1 MSQLVETGIDIDG
14 TVIKQFSSLN
24 LSQGIFA
31 HHTFKLVC
39 PAEVVDG
46 QSNELF
52 TVSRNLIGLPIR
64 IKVKS
69 VQEKASLAFFGVVTK
84 VEAVRCNGHAGDI
97 VISGYSPTILL
108 DNGPHC
114 KTWERKAIK
123 NIIQDVLKQFPPGLL
138 KYKIAPLSRETI
150 AYTVQYKE
158 TAWQF
163 INRVAGAYGEWLYYD
178 GQKLLLGTPP
188 QVDKIQLQYGTEISR
203 FTLSMQVKPPNIHL
217 LAYDYLN
224 HEVYNGVSKDI
235 AGCAGLDDLGKHAF
249 EKSEGLYTMQPK
261 QWHNHFLRDKKQL
274 EDLVNTRAAMQNS
287 DVIRFN
293 GISDM
298 PGMQPG
304 AMITVKGRN
313 MFNQQR
319 ELFGD
324 FTIVDIDHF
333 CDGQGNYTNHFTA
346 VPASVKFPP
355 VSGFPDPRCETQS
368 ALVVDNNDIKG
379 LGRVRVKFHWM
390 NEAERTPWLRMTMP
404 HAGNGKGIFIIP
416 EIGEEVIVAFEGD
429 NAAKPYVIGT
439 VFHGKAKAG
448 FVSSS
453 NDIKAIQTRSGNKIV
468 MNDKEGSIQVEDKD
482 GNHIKMDGAGN
493 IKVISNN
500 SMIFQCGASK
510 IEIRKDGVI
519 SITGKSVDII
529 SNADTSIKAGT
540 TVAVKGDLITLN

>member
-14 TVIKQFSSLN
+14 TVIKQFSSLK

-39 PAEVVDG
+39 PAEAVDG

-64 IKVKS
+64 IKVKC
-69 VQEKASLAFFGVVTK
+69 VQEKATLAFFGVVTK
-84 VEAVRCNGHAGDI
+84 VEAVRRNGHAGDI

-123 NIIQDVLKQFPPGLL
+123 NIMQDVLKQFPPGLL
-138 KYKIAPLSRETI
+138 KYKITPSSRETI

-158 TAWQF
+158 TTWQF
-163 INRVAGAYGEWLYYD
+163 INRLAGAYGEWLYYD
-178 GQKLLLGTPP
+178 GQKLVLGIPKA
-188 QVDKIQLQYGTEISR
+188 DKTELQYGTEISR
-203 FTLSMQVKPPNIHL
+203 FTMSMQVKPPNVHL

-224 HEVYNGVSKDI
+224 HEVYNGVSQNI

-249 EKSEGLYTMQPK
+249 EKSEGLYTTQPK

-274 EDLVNTRAAMQNS
+274 DELVNTRAAMQNS

-293 GISDM
+293 GISDK
-298 PGMQPG
+298 PVMQPG
-304 AMITVKGRN
+304 AMISVKGRN
-313 MFNQQR
+313 MFNQQC

-324 FTIVDIDHF
+324 FTVVSIDHF
-333 CDGQGNYTNHFTA
+333 CDGQGNYTNHFMA

-355 VSGFPDPRCETQS
+355 VAGFTEPRCETQS

-390 NEAERTPWLRMTMP
+390 NEEERTPWVRMTMP

-429 NAAKPYVIGT
+429 NATKPYVIGT

-448 FVSSS
+448 FASSS
-453 NDIKAIQTRSGNKIV
+453 NDIKAIQTRSGNKIL
-468 MNDKEGSIQVEDKD
+468 MNDQEGSIQVEDKD
-482 GNHIKMDGAGN
+482 GNHVKMDGAGN
-493 IKVISNN
+493 IKVISKN
-500 SMIFQCGASK
+500 SMTFQCGDSK

-519 SITGKSVDII
+519 SITGNNVDII
-529 SNADTSIKAGT
+529 ANRKA
-540 TVAVKGDLITLN
+540 AVKSDLITLN